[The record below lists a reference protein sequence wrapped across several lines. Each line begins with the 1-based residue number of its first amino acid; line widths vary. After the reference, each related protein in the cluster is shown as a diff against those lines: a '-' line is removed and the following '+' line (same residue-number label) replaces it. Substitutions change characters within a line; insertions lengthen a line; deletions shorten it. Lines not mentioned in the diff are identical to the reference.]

1 MEALQRELE
10 EERRASHEQVEAFTE
25 EKRVRLEEAEAAAA
39 RDRSKLEE
47 LIDKL
52 KKTQDLLY
60 DSTKD
65 FLELRLQ
72 GSSARIGIFR
82 LYTVYSRAVQ

>member
-1 MEALQRELE
+1 MAALQRELE
-10 EERRASHEQVEAFTE
+10 EERRANHEQVEAFSE

-72 GSSARIGIFR
+72 GADHQLFFDIL
-82 LYTVYSRAVQ
+82 LYV

>member
-1 MEALQRELE
+1 MESPQVEALQKQLE
-10 EERRASHEQVEAFTE
+10 EERRANQEQAEAFAE
-25 EKRVRLEEAEAAAA
+25 EKRIRNEEGEAAAA
-39 RDRSKLEE
+39 RDRAKLET
-47 LIDKL
+47 LIEKL

-72 GSSARIGIFR
+72 GLSVLRFS
-82 LYTVYSRAVQ
+82 